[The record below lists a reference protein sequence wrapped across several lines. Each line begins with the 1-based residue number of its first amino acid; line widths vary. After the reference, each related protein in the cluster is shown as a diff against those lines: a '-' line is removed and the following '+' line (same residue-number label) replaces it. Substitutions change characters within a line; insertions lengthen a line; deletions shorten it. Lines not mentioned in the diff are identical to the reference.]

1 MKKLTFKAF
10 LKEDSDSFRNL
21 TSYYEGKNLS
31 IEDIHKLEEPSPSNF
46 EAKYRV
52 GNIYFDNVV
61 VLGKQVESPS
71 DLQMV
76 VELSDDILFNGT
88 AHAKRNPF

>member
-1 MKKLTFKAF
+1 MVISLF
-10 LKEDSDSFRNL
+10 LLFAV
-21 TSYYEGKNLS
+21 
-31 IEDIHKLEEPSPSNF
+31 F
-46 EAKYRV
+46 EMHTEMSRPR
-52 GNIYFDNVV
+52 NIYFDNVV

-71 DLQMV
+71 DLHMV